1 MLIFSIYLLNRM
13 ALSRRLM
20 DSRRKRELKRKAER
34 KLCVEMG
41 GYLDPKWKKRKKD
54 IQERVRRTEAKAKAR
69 KEMRLVI
76 S

>member
-1 MLIFSIYLLNRM
+1 M

-54 IQERVRRTEAKAKAR
+54 IQERVRRTEAKAKGR